1 MIHFIIQYQNH
12 YHIQVQVINANNVNV
27 ANCLNNQIL
36 LIDVPGNPSQRKYS
50 WINLASKPGVIM
62 IVYVIDQCDVLR
74 YPVARQELLTLI
86 EKLNVNNVQCSISI
100 VINNKVG
107 DNNNAMIVN
116 KNELKQLLNDVNKAI
131 GSNSKR
137 IITMSTI
144 NNATDV
150 QNLAVNLYPT
160 MQERINIE

>member
-1 MIHFIIQYQNH
+1 
-12 YHIQVQVINANNVNV
+12 
-27 ANCLNNQIL
+27 
-36 LIDVPGNPSQRKYS
+36 
-50 WINLASKPGVIM
+50 M

-107 DNNNAMIVN
+107 NNNNNNTDDGEDDDNAMIVN
-116 KNELKQLLNDVNKAI
+116 KNELKQLLNDVNKVI

>member
-1 MIHFIIQYQNH
+1 
-12 YHIQVQVINANNVNV
+12 
-27 ANCLNNQIL
+27 
-36 LIDVPGNPSQRKYS
+36 
-50 WINLASKPGVIM
+50 M

-107 DNNNAMIVN
+107 DNNNDDGGEDDDNAMIVN
-116 KNELKQLLNDVNKAI
+116 KNELKQLLNDVNKVI

>member
-1 MIHFIIQYQNH
+1 
-12 YHIQVQVINANNVNV
+12 
-27 ANCLNNQIL
+27 
-36 LIDVPGNPSQRKYS
+36 
-50 WINLASKPGVIM
+50 M

-107 DNNNAMIVN
+107 DNNNDDDGEDDDNAMIVN
-116 KNELKQLLNDVNKAI
+116 KNELKQLLNDVNKVI